1 MCKDSIKL
9 EITLLSIDNKITIF
23 RSFLDIIKEQI
34 ESKKTENEHRDDDGN
49 YFKYKIKKI
58 NSK

>member
-23 RSFLDIIKEQI
+23 KSFLDMIKEQI
-34 ESKKTENEHRDDDGN
+34 ESKKTENEYRDENGN
-49 YFKYKIKKI
+49 YFNYKIKKV